1 MGCFRLFAIS
11 ALVAV
16 MVALGCGK
24 KNKTPTPAAPTETTR
39 FQFSFS
45 RIAELDSAYYQAWAL
60 IGNYG
65 YNLGKFNINSSGQMV
80 DTAGAVVADNAFFYD
95 ISTSMVTAVGITI
108 QDVADST
115 TTPSGAHLLGG
126 SVANGTASLS
136 MKHEAGINRE
146 FGNVTGKFI
155 LATPTN
161 GTNSDETSGIW
172 FIDNSS
178 GIATAGLT
186 LPSFSG
192 GWQYEGWIR
201 VDGKFYSTGTFTDM
215 SAADDSARYGAE
227 TQTAS
232 AFPGEDFLA
241 NAPAGITFPLD
252 LSGKY
257 AMITLEPKPDP
268 AVGIPSPFVLL
279 EATIVSDAAD
289 NQTYNMT
296 NTTVASLP
304 SGTVTLT
311 TQ

>member
-1 MGCFRLFAIS
+1 MARFRLFAIS
-11 ALVAV
+11 ALAVA

-24 KNKTPTPAAPTETTR
+24 KNKTPTPVVPTETTR

-80 DTAGAVVADNAFFYD
+80 DTAGAVVADNAFFYNM
-95 ISTSMVTAVGITI
+95 SASMVTAVGITI
-108 QDVADST
+108 QDVDDST
-115 TTPSGAHLLGG
+115 SSPSGAHLLGG

-136 MKHEAGINRE
+136 MKHEAGINKE
-146 FGNVTGKFI
+146 FGSVTGKFI

-172 FIDNSS
+172 FIDNSD
-178 GIATAGLT
+178 GVTTAGLT
-186 LPSFSG
+186 LPSFSS
-192 GWQYEGWIR
+192 GWQYEGWIS
-201 VDGKFYSTGTFTDM
+201 VDGKFYSTGTFTGM
-215 SAADDSARYGAE
+215 SAADDSARYSADI
-227 TQTAS
+227 QTAPD
-232 AFPGEDFLA
+232 FPGEDFLA

-257 AMITLEPKPDP
+257 TMVTLEPKPDP

-279 EATIVSDAAD
+279 EATIASDAAD
-289 NQTYNMT
+289 NQTYNMV
-296 NTTVASLP
+296 NTATASLP